1 MPAKLLLTYYTY
13 YTFSLQLHR
22 VQEQEHGSYRH
33 PNGGGIAS
41 IGGFP
46 ESPGSIAMEFSLQN
60 AMSPRRRCA
69 KCMTPARGKE
79 AASLI
84 WRHLRRASA
93 SKVHSRIL
101 TTTFVPRSKERG
113 NQGWFILRVGAFH
126 RAQSSKRNARCV
138 FGHACNCWIARDLW
152 PAFFGRGYLT
162 FLSRMY
168 GVRKAVA
175 IMSPDNR
182 SRSTDWRIFAGFD
195 RLRQRYV
202 PLRTIKALA

>member
-46 ESPGSIAMEFSLQN
+46 ESPGSIATEFSLQN
-60 AMSPRRRCA
+60 AMSPRSSCA

-84 WRHLRRASA
+84 WRQLGRASA

-101 TTTFVPRSKERG
+101 VATGGSREIYG
-113 NQGWFILRVGAFH
+113 LRFSA
-126 RAQSSKRNARCV
+126 AA
-138 FGHACNCWIARDLW
+138 
-152 PAFFGRGYLT
+152 
-162 FLSRMY
+162 
-168 GVRKAVA
+168 
-175 IMSPDNR
+175 
-182 SRSTDWRIFAGFD
+182 D
-195 RLRQRYV
+195 R
-202 PLRTIKALA
+202 